1 MVWVMMI
8 RECSSLVQPIS
19 LGSLTMPS
27 SVGKSFFY
35 GCQGDNWLF
44 IRFERR
50 IYIPLPGPDARRRM
64 FEIHIGNTPCQLEP
78 RDYRTLAER
87 TDGYSGS
94 DISIVVRDALM
105 QPVRKVINATH
116 FRQVEVENSE
126 SGLFESKWTP
136 CSPGAQGAKEMT
148 WSDIGTDELLE
159 PPLKLSDFLKSL
171 ESTRPTVTEADIK
184 KHEDWTE
191 ASGML

>member
-1 MVWVMMI
+1 
-8 RECSSLVQPIS
+8 
-19 LGSLTMPS
+19 
-27 SVGKSFFY
+27 
-35 GCQGDNWLF
+35 
-44 IRFERR
+44 
-50 IYIPLPGPDARRRM
+50 M

-126 SGLFESKWTP
+126 SGLFQSKWTP